1 MLYIG
6 VLEVELYLP
15 EARSLKD
22 RRRVARSLKD
32 RAVNRYHVAAA
43 EVGDA
48 DRSRRLTLAFTTVA
62 GSHSTV
68 QQTLDTLE
76 RLAYAAEAEVVEI
89 RRALRSAG
97 DLWG

>member
-48 DRSRRLTLAFTTVA
+48 DRPRRLTLAFTTVA

-89 RRALRSAG
+89 RRALRSAE